1 MRVLVSGASGLIGS
15 ELIPALA
22 TAGHEIVRLVRAG
35 RLPGPSS
42 IVWDPAGGWLET
54 PRLEGF
60 DAVVHLAGESVA
72 ETPWS
77 AEKKARI
84 HDSRVTSTRLLAET
98 LARLDRKPGVFACAS
113 AVGYYGDRG
122 DEELD
127 ETSPPGKGFLAGVCR
142 QWESA
147 TEAAA
152 TAGIRVARMRF
163 GLVLSQRGGVFAR
176 MLPLFRYGLGGRLG
190 SGRQYVSWIVLDD
203 VVAGIQRILGD
214 PALEGPINVV
224 APNPVTNL
232 ELTHITAGVLHR
244 PAPLPVPAFLL
255 RLKLGEMAD
264 ELVLASQRVYPRR
277 LQAAGYACVYPELE
291 PAIRQLISGKE

>member
-1 MRVLVSGASGLIGS
+1 MRVLVSGAGGLIGS
-15 ELIPALA
+15 ELARVLG
-22 TAGHEIVRLVRAG
+22 TAGHEVVRLVRAEP
-35 RLPGPSS
+35 LPGPSR
-42 IVWDPAGGWLET
+42 IVWDPTGGWLEA

-84 HDSRVTSTRLLAET
+84 HDSRVASTRLLAET
-98 LARLDRKPGVFACAS
+98 LARLERKPAVFACAL

-127 ETSPPGKGFLAGVCR
+127 ETSPPGKGFLANVCR
-142 QWESA
+142 QWEA
-147 TEAAA
+147 APGRAAA
-152 TAGIRVARMRF
+152 AGIRVVQMRF
-163 GLVLSQRGGVFAR
+163 GLVLSQRGGAFAR
-176 MLPLFRYGLGGRLG
+176 TLPMFRRGLGGRLG

-203 VVAGIQRILGD
+203 VVAAIQRILGD
-214 PALEGPINVV
+214 NSLAGPINVV
-224 APNPVTNL
+224 GPNPVTNL
-232 ELTHITAGVLHR
+232 ELTRTTAGVLHR
-244 PAPLPVPAFLL
+244 PAPLPIPAFLL

-277 LQAAGYACVYPELE
+277 LQAAGHTFAYPELKA
-291 PAIRQLISGKE
+291 AIRRLVQ